1 MSYRS
6 LPIRIFLILAI
17 LLQATFGFIKWLEL
31 TRDPRLN
38 RIDFVI
44 FYTAGR
50 IARSGDYSHLYDLQT
65 QKEFQN
71 KLLPADTFAGGLIP
85 FNHPPYLTPLLAVI
99 AGDDYIKSYFLWTGI
114 LVAVLIICCA
124 AIYRLLQSESWGW
137 DTAILTAANC
147 ILFYPV
153 LLSILKGQDAAFIL
167 LGLLFW
173 MIGLRKGKEMV
184 SGFGLALATLI
195 PQIAGALAL
204 PTISSGRRSGLWF
217 CMIFFLLALYSLILI
232 GFNGVFDFLHLL
244 LISSQGQGYALNQSE
259 MINLI
264 GLMLRSFPTL
274 NVDTIH
280 KIAWTVTILSIIFV
294 TWLWW
299 GKQHTIRI
307 EHIGLAVVLAIFTS
321 PHLHS
326 HSLSFLLIPLI
337 GTSIYLWN
345 DGRRGAQ
352 LAAVLVIPL
361 TSLVMEACT
370 LAGDTGFYASAY
382 LLMAA
387 LFCWFLY
394 LLFVN
399 SRKVQ
404 IV

>member
-1 MSYRS
+1 M
-6 LPIRIFLILAI
+6 
-17 LLQATFGFIKWLEL
+17 KWVEL

-65 QKEFQN
+65 QKDVQH
-71 KLLPADTFAGGLIP
+71 KILSADTFAGGLIP
-85 FNHPPYLTPLLAVI
+85 FNHPPYLTPLLAFI
-99 AGDDYIKSYFLWTGI
+99 AGDDYIKSYLIWTVI
-114 LVAVLIICCA
+114 LISVLIMCCA
-124 AIYRLLQSESWGW
+124 VIYRFLQSESWGW

-153 LLSILKGQDAAFIL
+153 LLSILKGQDTAFIL

-173 MIGLRKGKEMV
+173 MVGLRKGKEMV

-217 CMIFFLLALYSLILI
+217 CVMFFLFALYSLILI
-232 GFNGVFDFLHLL
+232 GFTGVIDFLHLL

-280 KIAWTVTILSIIFV
+280 KIVWTVTILSIISV

-299 GKQHTIRI
+299 RQRDKIGV
-307 EHIGLAVVLAIFTS
+307 EHIGLAVVLATFTS

-337 GTSIYLWN
+337 GVAMHFWRN
-345 DGRRGAQ
+345 GRRLEQ
-352 LAAVLVIPL
+352 LAAVLLIPL
-361 TSLVMEACT
+361 TSLIMEAST

-382 LLMAA
+382 VLMAA
-387 LFCWFLY
+387 LGSWFLY
-394 LLFVN
+394 TIFVN
-399 SRKVQ
+399 SRK
-404 IV
+404 IPAI